1 MKCDIRK
8 FAFPMD
14 IVMESYVDIVDTNTM
29 MFINSNDAVGLR
41 EWIIPDIS
49 ASLAIAYRTNAVEV
63 FDSDR
68 DDLCYPGFKLARGCG
83 HNAIYPHRYYRE
95 SE

>member
-14 IVMESYVDIVDTNTM
+14 IVMKSYTDIINTKTM
-29 MFINSNDAVGLR
+29 TFAKHDGRFYLR
-41 EWIIPDIS
+41 EWIIPDTNEPFV
-49 ASLAIAYRTNAVEV
+49 IAYSIDAVEI

-68 DDLCYPGFKLARGCG
+68 DDLCYPGFKLARNWG
-83 HNAIYPHRYYRE
+83 HNAIYPHMYYRE